1 MSRFDLGI
9 TLIIVAILTWNT
21 ASRWQRARRLRYL
34 RDTPLPPG
42 LFDKLRRQR
51 PDIGPEHRPA
61 IEVALRDFFA
71 AYLLGGRKPVSM
83 PSQAADELWH
93 AFILCTRHYDAFC
106 RQAFGRFLHHTPAV
120 VLTRH
125 HDRNAGLRRVW
136 TQTCRMDGIDPK
148 RPTRLP
154 LLFALDAQ
162 VGLADGFRYTLD
174 CSALR
179 EPGAAGDAGSGQC
192 ASDFASDGF
201 DGTTDGLGD
210 DGCSGDGGSDG
221 CSGDGGGDG
230 GGCGGD

>member
-9 TLIIVAILTWNT
+9 PLIIVAILTWNT
-21 ASRWQRARRLRYL
+21 ASRWQRARRLRFL
-34 RDTPLPPG
+34 RDTALPPG

-93 AFILCTRHYDAFC
+93 AFILYTRHYDAFC
-106 RQAFGRFLHHTPAV
+106 RQGFGRFLHHTPAV

-125 HDRNAGLRRVW
+125 HDRNVGLRRVW
-136 TQTCRMDGIDPK
+136 TQTCRMEGIDPK

-162 VGLADGFRYTLD
+162 VGLADGFRYALD

-179 EPGAAGDAGSGQC
+179 AGDAGSRQC

-210 DGCSGDGGSDG
+210 GGCSGDGVGGDGCSSDG
-221 CSGDGGGDG
+221 CGGDG